1 MEATD
6 RRAFDKRM
14 TDLLRISGKFFKP
27 TPSDVKAYWLACE
40 RYPMTTVLAA
50 MAQISRDH
58 AAGHFTPGEVSRTCL
73 EIQNAA
79 RRRKEFATEP
89 AQERVYTAA
98 DDAAQAQA
106 MADCRR
112 MLAKAL

>member
-1 MEATD
+1 MEAKD
-6 RRAFDKRM
+6 RSAFDKRM

-58 AAGHFTPGEVSRTCL
+58 AAGHFTPGEVSRNCL
-73 EIQNAA
+73 EIQNAT
-79 RRRKEFATEP
+79 RRRKEFSQGPPKET
-89 AQERVYTAA
+89 VYTVA
-98 DDAAQAQA
+98 DDAAHAQA
-106 MADCRR
+106 MDDCRR
-112 MLAKAL
+112 MLGKAP